1 METQKNNCMGEFF
14 SSDNGLYILGRE
26 EFTDDKLNFANFSVY
41 ETNGSCEQRA
51 KRACLHAHLAAA
63 ARADNPADCNG
74 VVDLKKCSTFIAPF
88 TIGGRRAAISN
99 SGKYAATAAYERKGI
114 SLMDCRTGNQLWNTK
129 AVKKV
134 QGVNFSKEEKYV
146 IASNEDE
153 PAHTYYIDILTGE
166 IVKRIV
172 AARVLANPYGEDI
185 VFWHR
190 DTVLIGGKKIKSPTF
205 AYVTACGTPFGIV
218 VSPVNHFPR
227 MYDYDGS
234 LMWKSVTNKDHIL
247 AFAYN
252 EEKQIIFG
260 KARDGI
266 VAMNP
271 QNGEIIES
279 YDEYIGGAV
288 FINRANEILFTTGDV
303 MGLFAL

>member
-1 METQKNNCMGEFF
+1 M
-14 SSDNGLYILGRE
+14 
-26 EFTDDKLNFANFSVY
+26 
-41 ETNGSCEQRA
+41 
-51 KRACLHAHLAAA
+51 
-63 ARADNPADCNG
+63 
-74 VVDLKKCSTFIAPF
+74 
-88 TIGGRRAAISN
+88 
-99 SGKYAATAAYERKGI
+99 TAG
-114 SLMDCRTGNQLWNTK
+114 
-129 AVKKV
+129 
-134 QGVNFSKEEKYV
+134 
-146 IASNEDE
+146 
-153 PAHTYYIDILTGE
+153 
-166 IVKRIV
+166 
-172 AARVLANPYGEDI
+172 
-185 VFWHR
+185 
-190 DTVLIGGKKIKSPTF
+190 
-205 AYVTACGTPFGIV
+205 GTPFGIV

-227 MYDYDGS
+227 MYNYDGS

-288 FINRANEILFTTGDV
+288 FINRANEILFDTGDV